1 MEHRHHRQIGLVNQM
16 SMAKMRI
23 MMSGSSNMIGH
34 TLIQLEALGAC
45 QIGQGIVSIDVNPDS
60 VVSPVVS
67 WGLGIS
73 DSIDYQILKER
84 LIERGMDVRF
94 GRNTGVHFHF
104 QDPEYPT
111 TDIDADIHFIRW
123 NGAASVGTMPQ
134 HPLGKSKDTLIDRC
148 LDIMLAATAAHLAIR
163 WIGAIRS
170 EPIVDRWL
178 TLTLRVEGVEPE
190 EAIRMIRSPYG
201 NPTATALDDDDG
213 SLVRIRVPLEETPM
227 GIMDS
232 IDHDMQDIWRPDSDF
247 RMDVGPLKM
256 QYHRGQPI
264 GAGLDIPE
272 SIQMNAVIL
281 GAGGLGSWASMAM
294 LDGLSGDSKIDIV
307 DSDLAVDIHNLNR
320 QVLYSERDLG
330 LPKAVIA
337 QQRLRELRP
346 GIDIHGHIDRL
357 DTSHVHTTVH
367 IEGDLSL
374 EDLVGENSVLD
385 STELTNILDS
395 MEIGFACLDNQAART
410 LLNTACV
417 QNGIPMINA
426 ASEAMTGIVEI
437 LDDDVCMVCRYGTG
451 EAWRTER
458 ISCTETGT
466 RPVASIVTTTAWT
479 GAAQAA
485 FGLLRQSGLTISN
498 DGMRSGAEWSSG
510 LVKGREVTRLPW
522 HLDSCDKHLD
532 PHHELESEGM
542 SPTVTTKGVEET

>member
-16 SMAKMRI
+16 SIAKMRI
-23 MMSGSSNMIGH
+23 MMSGSSKMIGH

-45 QIGQGIVSIDVNPDS
+45 QIGQGIASIDVDPHS

-67 WGLGIS
+67 WSLGIS
-73 DSIDYQILKER
+73 DSIDYQT
-84 LIERGMDVRF
+84 LIERLAERGMNVRF
-94 GRNTGVHFHF
+94 GHSTGVHFHF
-104 QDPEYPT
+104 QDSEHST
-111 TDIDADIHFIRW
+111 TEIDADIHLIRW
-123 NGAASVGTMPQ
+123 NGAASVGARPFY
-134 HPLGKSKDTLIDRC
+134 PLGDSKPTLIDRC
-148 LDIMLAATAAHLAIR
+148 LDVMLAATAAHLAIQ

-178 TLTLRVEGVEPE
+178 TLTLRMEGVEPE
-190 EAIRMIRSPYG
+190 EAIRMIQSPYG
-201 NPTATALDDDDG
+201 NPTATSLDDDEG
-213 SLVRIRVPLEETPM
+213 SLVRIRVPLEDTPK
-227 GIMDS
+227 GIMDF
-232 IDHDMQDIWRPDSDF
+232 IDHDMQAAWRPDSDF

-256 QYHRGQPI
+256 EYRREQPI

-281 GAGGLGSWASMAM
+281 GAGGLGSWASMTM
-294 LDGLSGDSKIDIV
+294 LDGLSGNSKIHIV

-320 QVLYSERDLG
+320 QVLYSDLDLG

-337 QQRLRELRP
+337 QQRLRELCP
-346 GIDIHGHIDRL
+346 EIDIHGHIDRL
-357 DTSHVHTTVH
+357 DIHHVHTAVH
-367 IEGDLSL
+367 VEGDLNL

-385 STELTNILDS
+385 SVELTSIFDS

-410 LLNTACV
+410 LLNTVCV

-437 LDDDVCMVCRYGTG
+437 LDDDVCMVCRYGSE

-458 ISCTETGT
+458 VSCTETGT

-479 GAAQAA
+479 GSAQAA
-485 FGLLRQSGLTISN
+485 FGLLKQSGLAISN
-498 DGMRSGAEWSSG
+498 NGMKSGAEWSSG
-510 LVKGREVTRLPW
+510 FVNERGVTRLPW
-522 HLDSCDKHLD
+522 YLDSCDKHLD
-532 PHHELESEGM
+532 PRRELESERMGLA
-542 SPTVTTKGVEET
+542 VTTKGVEET